1 MSKLITTALSTQTL
15 KYKPGSTAS
24 FDVVVTNNSSEFST
38 FQLEVAASGVEAQ
51 SNHWYRLAPDIS
63 AKIPGGDRTQFTV
76 TVIDVPHVPGGFAG
90 TMTLTIRVLS
100 LDLRDEDRQVLNLLI
115 EGTGVLSPRL
125 ELPTRKF
132 QGAPGD
138 LIEMP
143 VTVYNLNRHSANV
156 SLRILGLEPAWMV
169 DGGER
174 RIQIPPSGQLE
185 TILLCLLPTPT
196 HAPSEIYQFIIEA
209 RQPQAAPAQAEAV
222 LTVMPLGY
230 VDFRCNPLRQR
241 IPATRGWWKNR
252 RADSVIYTMELDNQ
266 SNLQQTV
273 TVDVQQ
279 KDVSVKSLLMAGGT
293 LFEISARGRQKA
305 LTRLQSRLEV
315 IPKNAVLNIGETE
328 TLQLK
333 VRHPRPYVGWSHQ
346 LSLPVKAMTADTRLE
361 VRNDSQTLKLK
372 VLPIVPWFL
381 QLLFLILLMLALLIP
396 ALLKSG
402 HQAPV
407 NAVQFNGLATEVVS
421 ASDDETI
428 RRWEVKGDRLISE
441 GIVNRADKAIRVVR
455 YRPVSNDLIADGF
468 ENGQIQVSNLLS
480 RKLQSSFFHEKD
492 DRVFDIQFAQD
503 SRSLYSGHGSGLVL
517 QWDLTGDTANQQTD
531 NPTFL
536 RQKKLDFA
544 INSMA
549 LVGRQEESLAIAG
562 RFNRLMLWNLKEDTL
577 KLLPYLAGSKENY
590 ILSVASPEHYP
601 ELLATADNQGKI
613 SLWNLHNC
621 LADDKPCELVDEWTT
636 GHHGKPVQSVAFSP
650 DACYLASAGED
661 GRVMLWTLDQSTN
674 QVLDG
679 KALAQSSQPINAVD
693 VVRVDQEVLVVSG
706 GDDHRVKLYQ
716 TQDLNPKCS

>member
-1 MSKLITTALSTQTL
+1 MSKLITTVLSTQTL

-38 FQLEVAASGVEAQ
+38 FQLELAASGVEAQ
-51 SNHWYRLAPDIS
+51 SNHWYRLAPDVS

-76 TVIDVPHVPGGFAG
+76 TIVDVPPVPGGFAG

-100 LDLRDEDRQVLNLLI
+100 LDLRDEDRQVLNLLV

-125 ELPTRKF
+125 ELPSRKF

-156 SLRILGLEPAWMV
+156 SLRILGLEQSWMV
-169 DGGER
+169 DGGDR
-174 RIQIPPSGQLE
+174 RIQIPPNGQLE
-185 TILLCLLPTPT
+185 TMLLCQLPSPT
-196 HAPSEIYQFIIEA
+196 QAPSEIYQFIIEA
-209 RQPQAAPAQAEAV
+209 NQPQAAPTRAEAV

-230 VDFRCNPLRQR
+230 VDFRCNPLRQK
-241 IPATRGWWKNR
+241 IPAVRGWWKNR
-252 RADSVIYTMELDNQ
+252 RADSAIYMLEFDNQ
-266 SNLQQTV
+266 SNLQQTA
-273 TVDVQQ
+273 TVEVQPQ
-279 KDVSVKSLLMAGGT
+279 NVSVESLLRAGGNH
-293 LFEISARGRQKA
+293 QKA
-305 LTRLQSRLEV
+305 QARLQARLEV
-315 IPKNAVLNIGETE
+315 TPENAVLNIGETD

-333 VRHPRPYVGWSHQ
+333 VRHPRPYIGWSRQ
-346 LSLPVKAMTADTRLE
+346 FSLPVKAMLADPRLE
-361 VRNDSQTLKLK
+361 VRNDTQTLRLK

-381 QLLFLILLMLALLIP
+381 QLLFLIVLMLALLIP

-428 RRWEVKGDRLISE
+428 RRWQVKGDRLISD
-441 GIVNRADKAIRVVR
+441 GIINRADKAIRVVR
-455 YRPVSNDLIADGF
+455 YRPVNNDWIADGF
-468 ENGQIQVSNLLS
+468 ENGQIQVSNLLT
-480 RKLQSSFFHEKD
+480 RKLQSSFFHKKD

-517 QWDLTGDTANQQTD
+517 QWDLTGDTADQQTD
-531 NPTFL
+531 NPAFL

-544 INSMA
+544 INSIA
-549 LVGRQEESLAIAG
+549 LVGKEEESLAIAG
-562 RFNRLMLWNLKEDTL
+562 RFNRLTLWNLKEDTL
-577 KLLPYLAGSKENY
+577 KPLPYTAGSKENY
-590 ILSVASPEHYP
+590 ILSVATPERHP

-636 GHHGKPVQSVAFSP
+636 GHHGKPVQSVAFSS

-661 GRVMLWTLDQSTN
+661 GRVMLWTLDNRTN

-679 KALAQSSQPINAVD
+679 KSLAQSSQPMNAVD
-693 VVRVDQEVLVVSG
+693 VVRVDQKVLVVSG
-706 GDDHRVKLYQ
+706 GDNHRVKLYQ